1 MPSATAAPAA
11 VAYELR
17 LRPDFAARSVS
28 GAETIVLRRAGAAWG
43 RLSWPLHELRLTD
56 LRLEGQVLPFD
67 PAADRLEL
75 EIPAALAKRTEL
87 RLRLRYAGRPREGLV
102 WGPGYVHTSWGS
114 CHWMICDEAP
124 APKARLALELLL
136 PAGMTGAGPGAA
148 QPPATP
154 IEGQVL
160 LRWRQDRA
168 EPSYV
173 YGFAA
178 GRFHAASAQA
188 EGRELRYLGIDDDA
202 AALAR
207 KFRDTPRVLAFFAA
221 KAGVPLPDAQYTQ
234 VLVPGGIAQEAS
246 SLALI
251 GKKMLD
257 PIEQDETED
266 WVIVHELA
274 HQWWGNLITSKT
286 WPHFWLNEGLTV
298 FMTAAYKEHRWGAA
312 AYARELGLA
321 RQRHQTAID
330 AGWERPLARTGDYP
344 NLGLR
349 RAIQY
354 SKGALFFD
362 ALRRELGDAAFWRG
376 LRHYTRRHA
385 GGSVESADL
394 QRAFE
399 AATGRDLGAL
409 FARWVY

>member
-1 MPSATAAPAA
+1 MP
-11 VAYELR
+11 V
-17 LRPDFAARSVS
+17 
-28 GAETIVLRRAGAAWG
+28 
-43 RLSWPLHELRLTD
+43 
-56 LRLEGQVLPFD
+56 D
-67 PAADRLEL
+67 PAADRLAL
-75 EIPAALAKRTEL
+75 EIPAVLRDRTEL
-87 RLRLRYAGRPREGLV
+87 RLRLRYSGRPREGLV
-102 WGPGYVHTSWGS
+102 WGTDYLHTSWGS

-124 APKARLALELLL
+124 APKARLSIEMQL
-136 PAGMTGAGPGAA
+136 PAGMTGVAPGAA
-148 QPPATP
+148 LAPVELPG
-154 IEGQVL
+154 GQVL
-160 LRWRQDRA
+160 LGWRQDRP

-173 YGFAA
+173 FGFAA
-178 GRFHAASAQA
+178 GRFHAASVRAD
-188 EGRELRYLGIDDDA
+188 GRELRYLGVEDDA
-202 AALAR
+202 PALAR
-207 KFRDTPRVLAFFAA
+207 KFRDTPRMLAFFAA

-251 GKKMLD
+251 GKKVLD

-274 HQWWGNLITSKT
+274 HQWWGNLITCKT

-298 FMTAAYKEHRWGAA
+298 FMTAAYKEHRWGEA
-312 AYARELGLA
+312 AYARELALA
-321 RQRHQTAID
+321 RQRHQAAID
-330 AGWERPLARTGDYP
+330 AGWDRPLAWTGDYP
-344 NLGLR
+344 SLGLR

-362 ALRRELGDAAFWRG
+362 ALRRELGDEAFWRG

-385 GGSVESADL
+385 GGSVESVDL